1 MYVDFK
7 KEYKIAIYMEYTCH
21 LLHIQIFISNK
32 PSSLIELSQDSDMTI
47 NLHFIS
53 QLNLFSV
60 FVLTIL
66 IQLFILYVIEQTVN
80 NVLSFFWEDYLK
92 NLR

>member
-1 MYVDFK
+1 M
-7 KEYKIAIYMEYTCH
+7 
-21 LLHIQIFISNK
+21 
-32 PSSLIELSQDSDMTI
+32 IEFSQDSDMTI

-60 FVLTIL
+60 FIFTIL

-80 NVLSFFWEDYLK
+80 ENVLKLFGSLSFK
-92 NLR
+92 NLRWKKNV

>member
-1 MYVDFK
+1 MYVYFQ

-21 LLHIQIFISNK
+21 LLHIYIFISNK
-32 PSSLIELSQDSDMTI
+32 PSSLIEFSQDSDMTI

-60 FVLTIL
+60 FVFVL

-80 NVLSFFWEDYLK
+80 NVLSFFGRII
-92 NLR
+92 LRTGDE

>member
-1 MYVDFK
+1 MSLITYH
-7 KEYKIAIYMEYTCH
+7 IY
-21 LLHIQIFISNK
+21 IFISNK
-32 PSSLIELSQDSDMTI
+32 PSSLIEFSQDSDMAI

-60 FVLTIL
+60 FVFTIL

-80 NVLSFFWEDYLK
+80 NVLSFFGRII
-92 NLR
+92 LRT